1 MEIKMTKE
9 LVISAVNELS
19 DSFSLD
25 EFLEKLLFLEKIE
38 VGLKQSESGII
49 ISEEELDERVAMW

>member
-1 MEIKMTKE
+1 MTKE